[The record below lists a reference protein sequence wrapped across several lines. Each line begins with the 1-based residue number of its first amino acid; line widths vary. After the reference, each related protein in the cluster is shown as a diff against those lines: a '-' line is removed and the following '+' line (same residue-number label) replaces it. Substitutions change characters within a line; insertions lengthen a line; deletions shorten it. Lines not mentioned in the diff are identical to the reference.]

1 MKSRFVYV
9 TAFEPAGSKTGCSK
23 RKRRSP
29 WGTLACVDNAARA
42 FFGDTT
48 IDFKFSHNNHHT
60 MHIGKSYRLREFL
73 FWTRRNTYILFLLG
87 LFPVVLH
94 EVFELKWLNVPWP
107 VVALLG
113 TATAFTVG
121 FKNAQTYN
129 RASEGQRIWT
139 DIVSMSRFWGIISND
154 FLNDRSKSRELT
166 YRHLAWLAALRY
178 YLREDRVWESNE
190 KSHNK
195 EYQQFFQIPER
206 LRPLEDE
213 LRESLPEHEVQ
224 QILASKNRAG
234 KILALQSK
242 TIKALNDSGEVI
254 APQYAELQ
262 RMIKDFYMLQ
272 SKSEQL
278 KDSPYPRQ
286 YAVINHIFV
295 WTFCFMLPF
304 GIVHDFDLLNEVVYA
319 PLRGYMAWATIPF
332 SMLISWM
339 YTSLEQVGES
349 TENPF
354 EGSANDVP
362 ISQMSR
368 QIDIELLEMLGEQDL
383 PDELQPRN
391 NIIL

>member
-1 MKSRFVYV
+1 
-9 TAFEPAGSKTGCSK
+9 
-23 RKRRSP
+23 
-29 WGTLACVDNAARA
+29 
-42 FFGDTT
+42 
-48 IDFKFSHNNHHT
+48 
-60 MHIGKSYRLREFL
+60 MHIGKSYRLKEFL
-73 FWTRRNTYILFLLG
+73 VWTRRNTYTLLLLG

-139 DIVSMSRFWGIISND
+139 DILSLSRYWGLASID
-154 FLNDRSKSRELT
+154 FLNDDSKSRMLV
-166 YRHLAWLAALRY
+166 YRHLAWLTALRY
-178 YLREDRVWESNE
+178 YLREDRIWESND
-190 KSHNK
+190 KRHNK
-195 EYQQFFQIPER
+195 EYQRFFHIPER
-206 LRPLEDE
+206 ASTLESE
-213 LRESLPEHEVQ
+213 LRDLLPPHELEEV
-224 QILASKNRAG
+224 LASKNRAG

-242 TIKALNDSGEVI
+242 TIRSLNENAEVI

-262 RMIKDFYMLQ
+262 RMTKDCYILQ
-272 SKSEQL
+272 TKCEQL

-304 GIVHDFDLLNEVVYA
+304 GIVRDFDLLNEVVGK
-319 PLRGYMAWATIPF
+319 PLEGYMAWATIPF

-339 YTSLEQVGES
+339 YMSLEQVGES

-354 EGSANDVP
+354 EGNANDVP

-368 QIDIELLEMLGEQDL
+368 QLDIELREMLGETNL
-383 PDELQPRN
+383 PEALQPRN
-391 NIIL
+391 DIIL